1 MNVELDEDA
10 VEFGNVVREAIAS
23 AGGDELVQRAEVDP
37 SGRAALV
44 EPVLKELGVFD
55 LDPRGSSAELE
66 AAAAACRSAGYWALP
81 YPVAE
86 RLART
91 LDGTEDAVAVVDP
104 AHPRAAAAGLDLTWS
119 AVTLE
124 GWRSIAE
131 PKAPLSDPRTS
142 GFVCDLVLHSA
153 GEHASDAPRR
163 DVALALALPCWTL
176 LGMMDRA
183 MEVARSHVLVREQFG
198 QPLAGFQDVQFK
210 FTDAEVERA
219 GTEIL
224 AKYALWSIAT
234 DDAGARDDALALR
247 LAAIEAAEVVFRIT
261 HQVQGATGFCDE
273 SVQSWLSRYSQPLRR
288 LPYGVSATR
297 EQLATSLGRVGLTGI
312 FDASS
317 AGVPGPGHSK
327 EEAAQ

>member
-1 MNVELDEDA
+1 MNLELDENA
-10 VEFGNVVREAIAS
+10 TEFGRVVRDAIGA

-37 SGRAALV
+37 ASRASLV
-44 EPVLKELGVFD
+44 EPVLGELGVWD
-55 LDPRGSSAELE
+55 LDPRSGPAELE
-66 AAAAACRSAGYWALP
+66 AAAAVCRSAGYWAVP

-86 RLART
+86 RLASTRE
-91 LDGTEDAVAVVDP
+91 GSEDAVAVVDP
-104 AHPRAAAAGLDLTWS
+104 AAPRAAAAWLDLRWS

-124 GWRSIAE
+124 GWRSIAQ
-131 PKAPLSDPRTS
+131 PKPALSDPRTS
-142 GFVCDLVLHSA
+142 GFVCDLELHSA
-153 GEHASDAPRR
+153 GEESSDAPRR

-176 LGMMDRA
+176 LGMMERA
-183 MEVARSHVLVREQFG
+183 MQAAREHVLVREQFG

-234 DDAGARDDALALR
+234 DAPGARDDALALR
-247 LAAIEAAEVVFRIT
+247 LAAIEAAEVVFRVT

-297 EQLATSLGRVGLTGI
+297 EQLETSLGRVGLVGI
-312 FDASS
+312 FDACT
-317 AGVPGPGHSK
+317 AGIPNVEVQK
-327 EEAAQ
+327 